1 MDLTTLSS
9 LRACWTFKTVV
20 KRKFFTSPID
30 HFLTSDVSDVQN
42 CGKMRILAPARAT
55 LSSLRTCRTLKTVV
69 KGKFFTW
76 PSDPFVTSA
85 VSDAQNCGKM
95 QILDLAEQPFRHFGR
110 VRRSKM
116 W

>member
-9 LRACWTFKTVV
+9 LRACRLKTVV
-20 KRKFFTSPID
+20 KRNFFTYRSNPYV
-30 HFLTSDVSDVQN
+30 TSDVSDAQN

-69 KGKFFTW
+69 KRKFLGC
-76 PSDPFVTSA
+76 PSDPLVTSC
-85 VSDAQNCGKM
+85 VSDAQNCGRM
-95 QILDLAEQPFRHFGR
+95 QILDLAEQPFRHFVRVGR
-110 VRRSKM
+110 LEL